1 MQGRLSASAILY
13 RRLLAGSSLRRE
25 ERARRCRRFCWGR
38 ALARL
43 FVFASAFRFLATRH
57 RPSQSMVRH
66 VAKGLPPSVVGL
78 RVLHPPD
85 AAITAKSHQTS
96 AIHVFAPPN
105 PVRRLPLLHILTCRY
120 SGLAH
125 LWRSLLQRRRAT
137 TSR

>member
-1 MQGRLSASAILY
+1 MIIA
-13 RRLLAGSSLRRE
+13 RLLFPSPGRRTATKSTRSKEPTPSS
-25 ERARRCRRFCWGR
+25 
-38 ALARL
+38 
-43 FVFASAFRFLATRH
+43 H
-57 RPSQSMVRH
+57 P
-66 VAKGLPPSVVGL
+66 PPSVVGL